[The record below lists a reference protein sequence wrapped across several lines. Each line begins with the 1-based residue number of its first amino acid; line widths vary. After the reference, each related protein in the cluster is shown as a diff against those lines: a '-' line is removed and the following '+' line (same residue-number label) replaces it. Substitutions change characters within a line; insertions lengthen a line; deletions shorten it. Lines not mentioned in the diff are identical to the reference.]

1 MGENMNARDYRRV
14 MADKENEIELNIQ
27 EQERL
32 NIEIRKRDY
41 EFDRVRLL
49 KNCGLVLLGVLLV
62 IAVAL

>member
-1 MGENMNARDYRRV
+1 MNARDYRQH
-14 MADKENEIELNIQ
+14 MADKQNEINLLLL

-32 NIEIRKRDY
+32 NVEIDKRDY

>member
-1 MGENMNARDYRRV
+1 MGNMNARDYRRV
-14 MADKENEIELNIQ
+14 LADKEHEIELGVQ
-27 EQERL
+27 EHERL
-32 NIEIRKRDY
+32 HIEISKRDY

>member
-1 MGENMNARDYRRV
+1 MGNMNARDYRQH
-14 MADKENEIELNIQ
+14 MADKQNEIELLLL

-32 NIEIRKRDY
+32 NVEVDRRDY
-41 EFDRVRLL
+41 EFNRVRLL

>member
-1 MGENMNARDYRRV
+1 MRNMNARDYRRF
-14 MADKENEIELNIQ
+14 MADKEHEVQLSIQ

-32 NIEIRKRDY
+32 HIEISRREY
-41 EFDRVRLL
+41 EFNRVRLL

>member
-1 MGENMNARDYRRV
+1 
-14 MADKENEIELNIQ
+14 MADKQNEINLLLL

-32 NIEIRKRDY
+32 NVEIDKRDY

>member
-1 MGENMNARDYRRV
+1 MNARDYRQH
-14 MADKENEIELNIQ
+14 MANKQNEIELLLL

-32 NIEIRKRDY
+32 NVEVDRRDY

>member
-1 MGENMNARDYRRV
+1 MGNMNARDYRKA

-32 NIEIRKRDY
+32 HIEISRKDY
-41 EFDRVRLL
+41 EFNRVRLL

>member
-1 MGENMNARDYRRV
+1 MGNMNARDYRQH
-14 MADKENEIELNIQ
+14 MADKQNEINLLLL

-32 NIEIRKRDY
+32 NVEIDKRDY